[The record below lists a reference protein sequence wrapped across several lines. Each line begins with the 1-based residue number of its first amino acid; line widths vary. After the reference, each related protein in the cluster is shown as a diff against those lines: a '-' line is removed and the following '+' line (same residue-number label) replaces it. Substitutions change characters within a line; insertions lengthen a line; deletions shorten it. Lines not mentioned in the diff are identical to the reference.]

1 MIYILCNSV
10 GWKVLWPTQHA
21 AEEGSI
27 CGCSGDR
34 PDRCRVTPGCLY
46 IKTIGSPDLYFYN
59 VPVCHSVEI
68 IGKSTC
74 LLTISHHPKFHSQAF
89 KLKLNL
95 WFHKN
100 LEIWQNCCVTYW
112 GSDTMDP
119 DTLSNPRLCA
129 AIAAAAIVFTLLGA
143 RGHNSRTGPSTKKYI
158 SHKIKLW

>member
-1 MIYILCNSV
+1 MVFTAYMCVIQIFQPYKKVIDILCNSV

-68 IGKSTC
+68 MGKKH
-74 LLTISHHPKFHSQAF
+74 L
-89 KLKLNL
+89 
-95 WFHKN
+95 
-100 LEIWQNCCVTYW
+100 
-112 GSDTMDP
+112 
-119 DTLSNPRLCA
+119 A
-129 AIAAAAIVFTLLGA
+129 A
-143 RGHNSRTGPSTKKYI
+143 Y
-158 SHKIKLW
+158 